1 MDSTPAGL
9 NTKTRLI
16 RLPAMN
22 TSGMWAHPT
31 SLGFVGGGGAS
42 LLEGFVTQV
51 N

>member
-22 TSGMWAHPT
+22 MSGMWAHPT
-31 SLGFVGGGGAS
+31 SLGFVGGVHLFWKGLS
-42 LLEGFVTQV
+42 HR
-51 N
+51 